1 MPLSPVAG
9 PHEPLCFLGQKRPP
23 RVRGPPTLT
32 LAPTPT
38 PTPTPTHQVHSLAP
52 YGSSGMGTRLPCHVF
67 SPIEGLRKE
76 RETPSRGEEKGSRKA
91 TAPWG
96 LPRPGCAASGRR
108 LTSLSSAH
116 PNPNPGSRGGRIPS
130 AIPAE
135 GPLWSSVTI
144 EWSSA
149 VPQRYTDQDGRP
161 DPALSGASPAIGHL
175 EGGCYLLAG
184 PQVAL
189 CLLPSSLLYSGRAGE
204 SSRAPSRPLRGLGW
218 LCTQ

>member
-1 MPLSPVAG
+1 MLLGTEKAPQGSGAPNPHPSPNPDPNPNPNPPSPLPRPLWVVGDGNAAALSRFLSHLG
-9 PHEPLCFLGQKRPP
+9 PQKR
-23 RVRGPPTLT
+23 
-32 LAPTPT
+32 
-38 PTPTPTHQVHSLAP
+38 
-52 YGSSGMGTRLPCHVF
+52 
-67 SPIEGLRKE
+67 EGN
-76 RETPSRGEEKGSRKA
+76 TIPGEEKGSRKA
-91 TAPWG
+91 TAPRG

-149 VPQRYTDQDGRP
+149 VPQGYTDQDGRP